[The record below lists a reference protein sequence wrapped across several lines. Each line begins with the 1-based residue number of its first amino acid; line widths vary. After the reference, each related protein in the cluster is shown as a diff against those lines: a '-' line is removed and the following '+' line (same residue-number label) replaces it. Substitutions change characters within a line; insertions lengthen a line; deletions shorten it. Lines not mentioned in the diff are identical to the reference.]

1 MLLVASNSQ
10 AKDGNNAVH
19 GFVLPPHRAGAVSWV
34 IPVTRT
40 CRVQTSPVLL
50 HYHTSYCIEEIN
62 WDFNKLLDQSF
73 WDSKS
78 FNLEHPLVCRKIG
91 FYTSWFS
98 VPTWNPSASFSFSL
112 LSSLREAFKMVSL
125 AFSLDFN
132 FLIFQIL
139 DF

>member
-1 MLLVASNSQ
+1 MLLVTSNSQ

-50 HYHTSYCIEEIN
+50 HYHASYCIEEMN
-62 WDFNKLLDQSF
+62 RNFNKLLDQSF
-73 WDSKS
+73 CDSKS
-78 FNLEHPLVCRKIG
+78 SLVCRKIG

-112 LSSLREAFKMVSL
+112 LSSLREAFKTVSL